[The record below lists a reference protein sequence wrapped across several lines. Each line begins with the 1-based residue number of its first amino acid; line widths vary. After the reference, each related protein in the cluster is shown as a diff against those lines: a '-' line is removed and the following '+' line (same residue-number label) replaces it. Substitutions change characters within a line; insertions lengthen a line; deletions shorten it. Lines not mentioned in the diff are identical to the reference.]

1 MSQART
7 ALVVDDD
14 PGSRRLLVRWLEEH
28 GWRVQEA
35 GTGEMALQ
43 TLAEATVDLILLDV
57 RMPGTLDGLQTAVI
71 LRENAGLRN
80 VPIIAVSAS
89 AQETFRHQALGA
101 GCSAFLSKPVNLK
114 LLLKEIE
121 RFVPTGEPQ

>member
-1 MSQART
+1 VLQART

-14 PGSRRLLVRWLEEH
+14 PGSRRLLTRWLEEH
-28 GWRVQEA
+28 GWRVLEA
-35 GTGEMALQ
+35 PNGAAAL
-43 TLAEATVDLILLDV
+43 TTARDEKIDLVLLDV

-71 LRENAGLRN
+71 LRENPGLRN

-89 AQETFRHQALGA
+89 AQETFRHRALAA
-101 GCSAFLSKPVNLK
+101 GCAAFLSKPVDLK
-114 LLLKEIE
+114 LLLREIE

>member
-1 MSQART
+1 VSQART

>member
-1 MSQART
+1 MSQVRT

-14 PGSRRLLVRWLEEH
+14 PGSRRLLTRWLEEN
-28 GWRVQEA
+28 GWRVLEA
-35 GTGEMALQ
+35 PNGVAAL
-43 TLAEATVDLILLDV
+43 TTAREEKIDLVLLDV

-71 LRENAGLRN
+71 LRENPGLRN

-89 AQETFRHQALGA
+89 VQETFRHQALAA
-101 GCSAFLSKPVNLK
+101 GCSAFLRKPVNLK